1 VNESTSYPLNGADR
15 FQLYF
20 DSVASK
26 NTGKG
31 NAIRAVIKLRGSIP
45 EADFLSML
53 HANEAVRFI
62 SGIKLTK
69 KWYSPIYK
77 FESSVRP
84 YSPERM
90 CTFHKNGNPG
100 NALSAALSRE
110 IPLLTGPLV
119 HTDIIY
125 SEEETY
131 VVLSASHVLMD
142 YAGMENL
149 LASFGTGEVKLFPE
163 KIKSGKSF
171 FGKLTDSIRST
182 IFVASLGSW
191 NMKRLEKYQSHGNA
205 CYEMLE
211 LSVDETRR
219 VRIRGSEEIKTNALS
234 FFLGSTTFSLHAHP
248 EMLKRSNGNYFI
260 AVPLDRRSQAN
271 KNVLMANY
279 ISFLFFNLKP
289 GELKSVKES
298 AKSISSQMI
307 SQARKK
313 LPEKFSALMEI
324 FRFIPAPLY
333 NAFIELPGN
342 GNSNTFAFS
351 MLANSMLE
359 NNSFMGLPVLDVTHY
374 APVISPPGL
383 NIVFTEFKSRLKIM
397 CSFDES
403 RIKRE
408 QVRALMNTIKKNLLD

>member
-1 VNESTSYPLNGADR
+1 M
-15 FQLYF
+15 
-20 DSVASK
+20 
-26 NTGKG
+26 KG
-31 NAIRAVIKLRGSIP
+31 IIP
-45 EADFLSML
+45 EPDFLSMF
-53 HANEAVRFI
+53 HANEAVRLI
-62 SGIKLTK
+62 SEMRLTK
-69 KWYSPIYK
+69 KWYSPLYK
-77 FESSVRP
+77 FEGSDRP
-84 YSPERM
+84 YSPEM
-90 CTFHKNGNPG
+90 ICTFHKNDNPA
-100 NALSAALSRE
+100 NALSAALLRE
-110 IPLLTGPLV
+110 ISLRTGPLIHADV
-119 HTDIIY
+119 IF
-125 SEEETY
+125 SEEETCI
-131 VVLSASHVLMD
+131 VFSASHVLMD

-149 LASFGTGEVKLFPE
+149 LASFGSGEVKLFPE
-163 KIKSGKSF
+163 KISSGKSF
-171 FGKLTDSIRST
+171 FGKLSDSIRST
-182 IFVASLGSW
+182 IFVASLSSW

-205 CYEMLE
+205 CYEMQE

-219 VRIRGSEEIKTNALS
+219 VRILGSEEIKTNPLS

-260 AVPLDRRSQAN
+260 AVPLDRRNQAN
-271 KNVLMANY
+271 KNVLLANY

-289 GELKSVKES
+289 GELKSVKDT
-298 AKSISSQMI
+298 AQSISSQMI

-383 NIVFTEFKSRLKIM
+383 NIVFTEFNGRLKIM
-397 CSFDES
+397 FSFDEN

-408 QVRALMNTIKKNLLD
+408 QVKALMNTIKKNLLD